1 MAFAEFL
8 KTKNVGQSQLEENT
22 ETKVETKVDDKE
34 SVLNELTSLYKQI
47 DSKLNVIPVKYK
59 NYFITVG
66 VANFE
71 IDDIPSISIAYDEL
85 DVNLYVRLG
94 MSKVTKK
101 SLKLYNEMMSE
112 LIDNYEYI
120 LDVLKKQSEL
130 HIKLRQIMPNY

>member
-22 ETKVETKVDDKE
+22 ETKANDKE
-34 SVLNELTSLYKQI
+34 SILNELTSLYKQI

-71 IDDIPSISIAYDEL
+71 IDDIPSISIDYDEHDVDL
-85 DVNLYVRLG
+85 DVRLG
-94 MSKVTKK
+94 TSQVTKK
-101 SLKLYNEMMSE
+101 SLKLYNKMMSE

-130 HIKLRQIMPNY
+130 RIKLRQIMPNY

>member
-8 KTKNVGQSQLEENT
+8 KTKNVCQSQLEENT
-22 ETKVETKVDDKE
+22 ETKVDDKE
-34 SVLNELTSLYKQI
+34 SILNELTSLYKQI

-66 VANFE
+66 VASFE
-71 IDDIPSISIAYDEL
+71 IDDIPSISIDYDEHDADL
-85 DVNLYVRLG
+85 DVRLG
-94 MSKVTKK
+94 TSKVTKK
-101 SLKLYNEMMSE
+101 SLKLYNKMMSE

-130 HIKLRQIMPNY
+130 RIKLRQITSTH

>member
-22 ETKVETKVDDKE
+22 ETKANDKE
-34 SVLNELTSLYKQI
+34 SILNELTSLYKQI

-71 IDDIPSISIAYDEL
+71 IDDIPSISIDYDEHDVDL
-85 DVNLYVRLG
+85 DVRLG
-94 MSKVTKK
+94 SSKVTKK
-101 SLKLYNEMMSE
+101 SLKLYNKMMSE

-130 HIKLRQIMPNY
+130 RIKLRQIMPNY

>member
-8 KTKNVGQSQLEENT
+8 KTKNVGQSQLEEST
-22 ETKVETKVDDKE
+22 ETKANDKE
-34 SVLNELTSLYKQI
+34 RILNELTSLYKQI

-71 IDDIPSISIAYDEL
+71 IDDIPSISIDYDEHDVDL
-85 DVNLYVRLG
+85 DVRLG
-94 MSKVTKK
+94 TSKVTKK
-101 SLKLYNEMMSE
+101 SLKLYNKMMSE

-130 HIKLRQIMPNY
+130 RIKLRQIMPNY

>member
-22 ETKVETKVDDKE
+22 ETKTNDKE
-34 SVLNELTSLYKQI
+34 SILNELTSLYKQI

-66 VANFE
+66 VASFE
-71 IDDIPSISIAYDEL
+71 IDDIPSISIDYDEHDVDL
-85 DVNLYVRLG
+85 DVRLG
-94 MSKVTKK
+94 TSKVTKK
-101 SLKLYNEMMSE
+101 SLKLYNKMMSE

-130 HIKLRQIMPNY
+130 RIKLRQIMPNY

>member
-22 ETKVETKVDDKE
+22 ETKVDDKE
-34 SVLNELTSLYKQI
+34 SILNDLTSLYKQI

-66 VANFE
+66 VASFE
-71 IDDIPSISIAYDEL
+71 IDDIPSISIDYDEHDVDL
-85 DVNLYVRLG
+85 DVRLG
-94 MSKVTKK
+94 TSKVTKK
-101 SLKLYNEMMSE
+101 SLKLYNKMMSE

-130 HIKLRQIMPNY
+130 RIKLRQIMPNY

>member
-8 KTKNVGQSQLEENT
+8 KTKNVGQSQLEEST
-22 ETKVETKVDDKE
+22 ETKANDKE
-34 SVLNELTSLYKQI
+34 SILNELTSLYKQI

-66 VANFE
+66 VASFE
-71 IDDIPSISIAYDEL
+71 IDDIPSISIDYDEHDVDL
-85 DVNLYVRLG
+85 DVRLG
-94 MSKVTKK
+94 TSKVTKK

-130 HIKLRQIMPNY
+130 RIKLRQTK

>member
-22 ETKVETKVDDKE
+22 ETKTNDKE
-34 SVLNELTSLYKQI
+34 SILNELTSLYKQI

-66 VANFE
+66 VASFE
-71 IDDIPSISIAYDEL
+71 IDDIPSISIDYDEHDVDL
-85 DVNLYVRLG
+85 DVRLG
-94 MSKVTKK
+94 TSKVTKK
-101 SLKLYNEMMSE
+101 SLKLYNKMMSE

-130 HIKLRQIMPNY
+130 RIKLRQITSTH

>member
-22 ETKVETKVDDKE
+22 ETKVDDKE
-34 SVLNELTSLYKQI
+34 SILNELTSLYKQI

-66 VANFE
+66 VASFE
-71 IDDIPSISIAYDEL
+71 IDDIPSISIDYDEHDVDL
-85 DVNLYVRLG
+85 DVRLG
-94 MSKVTKK
+94 TSKVTKK
-101 SLKLYNEMMSE
+101 SLKLYNKMMSE

-130 HIKLRQIMPNY
+130 RIKLRQIMPNY

>member
-8 KTKNVGQSQLEENT
+8 KTKNVGQSQLEEST
-22 ETKVETKVDDKE
+22 ETKANDKE
-34 SVLNELTSLYKQI
+34 SILNELTSLYKQI

-71 IDDIPSISIAYDEL
+71 IDDIPSISIDYDEHDADL
-85 DVNLYVRLG
+85 DVRLG
-94 MSKVTKK
+94 SSKVTKK
-101 SLKLYNEMMSE
+101 SLKLYNKMMSE

-130 HIKLRQIMPNY
+130 HIKLRQTK

>member
-8 KTKNVGQSQLEENT
+8 KTKNACQSQLEENT
-22 ETKVETKVDDKE
+22 EPKVDDKE
-34 SVLNELTSLYKQI
+34 SILNELTSLYKQI

-66 VANFE
+66 VASFE
-71 IDDIPSISIAYDEL
+71 IDDIPSISIDYDEHDVDL
-85 DVNLYVRLG
+85 DVRLG
-94 MSKVTKK
+94 TSKVTKK
-101 SLKLYNEMMSE
+101 SLKLYNKMMSE

-130 HIKLRQIMPNY
+130 RIKLRQITSTH

>member
-8 KTKNVGQSQLEENT
+8 KTKNVGQSQLEEST
-22 ETKVETKVDDKE
+22 ETKANDKE
-34 SVLNELTSLYKQI
+34 SILNELTSLYKQI

-71 IDDIPSISIAYDEL
+71 IDDIPSISIDYDEHDVDL
-85 DVNLYVRLG
+85 DVRLG
-94 MSKVTKK
+94 SSKVTKK
-101 SLKLYNEMMSE
+101 SLKLYNKMMSE

-130 HIKLRQIMPNY
+130 RIKLRQIMPNY

>member
-22 ETKVETKVDDKE
+22 ETKANDKE
-34 SVLNELTSLYKQI
+34 SILNELTSLYKQI

-66 VANFE
+66 VAIFE
-71 IDDIPSISIAYDEL
+71 IDDIPSISIDYDEHDVDL
-85 DVNLYVRLG
+85 DVRLG
-94 MSKVTKK
+94 TSKVTKK
-101 SLKLYNEMMSE
+101 SLKLYNKMMSE

-130 HIKLRQIMPNY
+130 RIKLRQIMPNY

>member
-22 ETKVETKVDDKE
+22 ETKANDKE
-34 SVLNELTSLYKQI
+34 SILNELTSLYKQI

-66 VANFE
+66 VASFE
-71 IDDIPSISIAYDEL
+71 IDDIPSISIDYDEHDVDL
-85 DVNLYVRLG
+85 DVRLG
-94 MSKVTKK
+94 SSKVTKK
-101 SLKLYNEMMSE
+101 SLKLYNKMMSE

-130 HIKLRQIMPNY
+130 RIKLRQIMPNY

>member
-8 KTKNVGQSQLEENT
+8 KTKNDGQSQLEENT

>member
-22 ETKVETKVDDKE
+22 ETETKVDDKE
-34 SVLNELTSLYKQI
+34 SILNELTSLYKQI

-71 IDDIPSISIAYDEL
+71 IDDIPSISIDYDEHDVDL
-85 DVNLYVRLG
+85 DVRLG
-94 MSKVTKK
+94 TSKVTKK
-101 SLKLYNEMMSE
+101 SLTLYNKMMSE

-130 HIKLRQIMPNY
+130 HIKLRQITSTH

>member
-8 KTKNVGQSQLEENT
+8 KTKNVSQLQLEENT
-22 ETKVETKVDDKE
+22 ETKVDDKE
-34 SVLNELTSLYKQI
+34 SILNELTSLYKQI

-71 IDDIPSISIAYDEL
+71 IDDIPSISIDYDEHDVDL
-85 DVNLYVRLG
+85 DVRLG
-94 MSKVTKK
+94 TSKVTKK

-130 HIKLRQIMPNY
+130 RIKLRQIMPNY

>member
-8 KTKNVGQSQLEENT
+8 KTKNVCQSQLEENT
-22 ETKVETKVDDKE
+22 ETKVDDKE
-34 SVLNELTSLYKQI
+34 SILNELTSLYKQI

-66 VANFE
+66 VASFE
-71 IDDIPSISIAYDEL
+71 IDDIPSISIDYDEHDVDL
-85 DVNLYVRLG
+85 DVRLG
-94 MSKVTKK
+94 TSKVTKK
-101 SLKLYNEMMSE
+101 SLKLYNKMMSE

-130 HIKLRQIMPNY
+130 RIKLRQIMPNY